1 MACQAGHDINY
12 IAMSGI
18 LSMLGRKDANLT
30 PPLNLLGDF
39 AGGGLMCVMGVLMA
53 LLERNNSGKGQV
65 IDAAMVRNAP
75 WCGPLHLTL
84 VLPSPPLFLPPNHY
98 HVVIT

>member
-1 MACQAGHDINY
+1 MDANINIVCCTVPVGYGQVGPMACQAGHDINY

-65 IDAAMVRNAP
+65 IDAAMVRNVP
-75 WCGPLHLTL
+75 WCGPLH
-84 VLPSPPLFLPPNHY
+84 
-98 HVVIT
+98 